1 MQSVFELSTWFA
13 GCWGTAENPHRQSS
27 SCSHI
32 TSPVGS
38 TPRPGG
44 KPPFLPKPVVTA
56 TPSLSAVFLAHSD
69 IWQGTLPLE
78 NALHSAQRQCRA
90 PIREPDPVPCL
101 RAGCHLPGEDT
112 TVHHRPA
119 SPGDGDVSMELTDV
133 YATEMAPAQPAA
145 EPQLAAEVQP
155 PLADEAVLDVQ
166 APAAAEADGSPA
178 TEAEQAAEAEAAPLA
193 ASPEPL
199 LQFGDAAADAAQQA
213 AAPADL
219 LGSPLAAAAAP
230 AEAVAAP
237 PSVSQLQQEDEQ
249 LHAPAEPELQ
259 HAPAE
264 PELQPQQLDMG
275 DLAAA
280 PAPAD
285 SQLAAGSPPPA
296 LHMGVPQILDSPQR
310 PALSG
315 SLQQEGFSQRL
326 QDSPA
331 GSSELPERLSLSPAQ
346 REQRSKWGCVPGA
359 DYTVDLDVA
368 ANGEAPKLIYREAL
382 IGLNL

>member
-1 MQSVFELSTWFA
+1 MH
-13 GCWGTAENPHRQSS
+13 N
-27 SCSHI
+27 
-32 TSPVGS
+32 
-38 TPRPGG
+38 
-44 KPPFLPKPVVTA
+44 
-56 TPSLSAVFLAHSD
+56 
-69 IWQGTLPLE
+69 
-78 NALHSAQRQCRA
+78 
-90 PIREPDPVPCL
+90 
-101 RAGCHLPGEDT
+101 
-112 TVHHRPA
+112 RPA

-145 EPQLAAEVQP
+145 EPQPQLAAEVQP
-155 PLADEAVLDVQ
+155 PLADEAVLGAR

-178 TEAEQAAEAEAAPLA
+178 TEAELAAEAEAAPLA

-199 LQFGDAAADAAQQA
+199 LQFGDAVADAAQQA

-230 AEAVAAP
+230 AEAGVAP
-237 PSVSQLQQEDEQ
+237 PGVGQLQQENEQ
-249 LHAPAEPELQ
+249 LQ
-259 HAPAE
+259 HAPA
-264 PELQPQQLDMG
+264 ELQPQQLDMG

-285 SQLAAGSPPPA
+285 SQFAAGSPPPA
-296 LHMGVPQILDSPQR
+296 LHIGAPQILDSPQR

-315 SLQQEGFSQRL
+315 SLQQEGFAQQL

-331 GSSELPERLSLSPAQ
+331 GSSELPQRLSLSPAQ

-368 ANGEAPKLIYREAL
+368 ANGEAPKLFYREAL